1 MEVGLHSFKLE
12 KKEMLYSQ
20 SVPFFLLALS
30 ISLWC
35 NVIVSAG
42 PSTSINIEKDSRTPL
57 SKRVFDSSKNWRTPK
72 KKKNLWRE
80 LEENKMKIQKGRIKK
95 KSSSLYGSI
104 DERKNWDPYSLS
116 DKQGIH
122 TTPPTLFKFRF

>member
-42 PSTSINIEKDSRTPL
+42 PSTSINIEKKL
-57 SKRVFDSSKNWRTPK
+57 QKSKYVGVGCLLFFLVPFTCSFPYKRF
-72 KKKNLWRE
+72 
-80 LEENKMKIQKGRIKK
+80 
-95 KSSSLYGSI
+95 SI
-104 DERKNWDPYSLS
+104 WLCE
-116 DKQGIH
+116 
-122 TTPPTLFKFRF
+122 TV